1 MNARP
6 PDGSDEPDPV
16 DPVMLSVLANR
27 GRNAAELTGD
37 EEHLLDAWVAGELGP
52 DDAERAA
59 TLAKRNVLAAERVL
73 ERRLLQ
79 AAAQSPPIPQA
90 VTDRILASASAAA
103 APATAPGMQRRLFGR
118 WRWMGLIAAAAAAA
132 AAAILIVVAGPI
144 LYRPQDGAFLQV
156 AMVTIADR
164 SPLFEASD
172 IRMRGTPAPAPAEQR
187 FRDVEVPAGLL
198 RSLLDST
205 GTLPADAYRR
215 IESFLPGIRD
225 TGGRPL
231 RIVVDTALR
240 DRLAGGDGQAPVA
253 VRIYDLADPRT
264 AGIRGLVGPSSDRDH
279 VYLLTIRP

>member
-27 GRNAAELTGD
+27 GRNAAVLTGD
-37 EEHLLDAWVAGELGP
+37 EERLLDAWVTGDLGP

-103 APATAPGMQRRLFGR
+103 APATAPGTQRRLFGR
-118 WRWMGLIAAAAAAA
+118 WRWVGLIAAAAL
-132 AAAILIVVAGPI
+132 AAILIVVAGPV
-144 LYRPQDGAFLQV
+144 LYRLQEGTALQV

-164 SPLFEASD
+164 RPLFESSD
-172 IRMRGTPAPAPAEQR
+172 IRMRGAPAPTPAEQR
-187 FRDVEVPAGLL
+187 FRDVEMPAELL
-198 RSLLDST
+198 RTLLDST
-205 GTLPADAYRR
+205 GTLRADAHRQ
-215 IESFLPGIRD
+215 IESYLPGIRD

-231 RIVVDTALR
+231 RIMVDTALR
-240 DRLAGGDGQAPVA
+240 DRLAGSDRQAPVA

-264 AGIRGLVGPSSDRDH
+264 ADIRGIVGPSSDRAR